1 MYESHFGKRG
11 GKGADWRASGKEAV
25 RSPQKE
31 GGSCAR
37 AQAGS
42 IHFQQVRF
50 KCKGEGGDFQNLGG
64 GGGSQYAKVMFKRE
78 TSGFLK
84 NFTGREVV
92 YCVRLWLLASLSC
105 PVIPPLNSFSHFPLL
120 RLPRPPFSTP
130 ATTTICAKTVAI
142 VQVEGKRGEGA
153 EMKMEPWKKKGREL
167 MDFLHL
173 DSFSRNFPLVASSD
187 RSWAA
192 FS

>member
-1 MYESHFGKRG
+1 MTKLEISWENGGEGGEGGGGGGSKMYESHFGKRG

-84 NFTGREVV
+84 NFTGRASIEQAFFPP
-92 YCVRLWLLASLSC
+92 YGRGLPGWLGRKGKRERERRKRRGQIFALACRL
-105 PVIPPLNSFSHFPLL
+105 
-120 RLPRPPFSTP
+120 STP
-130 ATTTICAKTVAI
+130 FPPPPHTIHTTHTWAKLYWRPSGLNIA
-142 VQVEGKRGEGA
+142 K
-153 EMKMEPWKKKGREL
+153 
-167 MDFLHL
+167 
-173 DSFSRNFPLVASSD
+173 
-187 RSWAA
+187 
-192 FS
+192 